1 MRPSLGIYD
10 VKGPVLIKGG
20 MMKNKPKKGKSK
32 FTPEY
37 YIEII
42 ILKLDRIEAELET
55 VKSVVFGYGKQTRL
69 LNDRIENIEERKK
82 LGPV

>member
-1 MRPSLGIYD
+1 
-10 VKGPVLIKGG
+10 
-20 MMKNKPKKGKSK
+20 MKNKPKKGKSK

-37 YIEII
+37 YIETI

-69 LNDRIENIEERKK
+69 LNDRVKQMEEKD
-82 LGPV
+82 

>member
-1 MRPSLGIYD
+1 MR
-10 VKGPVLIKGG
+10 
-20 MMKNKPKKGKSK
+20 NKPKKGKSR

-37 YIEII
+37 YIETI

-55 VKSVVFGYGKQTRL
+55 VKSVVFGYGKQTSL

-82 LGPV
+82 LGCL